1 MKNSTI
7 KKIEI
12 DPQNPVAL
20 SDWGII
26 RDKYTTVLQMKAR
39 MSGTKNLAADVGR
52 GAGKST
58 EIFAERF
65 VKISFDMAGSLL
77 LLAAPTYVFI
87 MDTIVP
93 ALITYLANNYTRG
106 LHYEYGKRPPKHF
119 KTPYVEVERYQH
131 TITFA
136 WGTIVQFISV
146 DRPESAI
153 GKNSVH
159 VFVDETLRMPEDL
172 FRERIIP
179 ALRSNKGLFGGS
191 PYYGG
196 MTLTSSTPNLETDH
210 DWWMQYEQFENPE
223 NTRELQ
229 YVSYRVM
236 KAQGEIVA
244 LEMERAT
251 ASVSGNL
258 SSVSIDRHIS
268 RLTNFIN
275 RWIDWGRDVRKQKP
289 YWWTYIKGSSF
300 SNLAWLGLEY
310 MEQQLM
316 SSGSNL
322 DKFKL
327 SILGI
332 RPEAVKDKFF
342 ARFSP
347 SKHTFTDSY
356 KYKFTDGYREGDVD
370 LFSIDKSYQRNS
382 RDLKYCKE
390 DAPLVAGYDPGNFS
404 SIVFGQ
410 ETRSAQYRELRIIKN
425 FWAYLPEEHAELA
438 EKITSFFRDHQRK
451 TIYLH
456 YDRAANKRLS
466 KYAENSKGKTDAE
479 ILKRELE
486 SRGWTVHLESI
497 KQRTIF
503 LWEHFF
509 LLSVLF
515 GEKNP
520 KAPRVKICQNEAGEL
535 VSSIQMSP
543 VRKTTDSFIDLDKSS
558 ETRLD
563 YEDQVLWSTQIGTSL
578 MYLLWGL
585 YNDLKP
591 KGEPE
596 SIHYSGL

>member
-12 DPQNPVAL
+12 DPHNPVIL
-20 SDWGII
+20 TDWGII

-39 MSGTKNLAADVGR
+39 LADTKNLCAEVGR

-58 EIFAERF
+58 EIFAERL
-65 VKISFDMAGSLL
+65 VKISYDMSGSLL

-93 ALITYLANNYTRG
+93 ALVSYLAKNYKRG
-106 LHYEYGKRPPKHF
+106 VHYEYGKPPPKHF
-119 KTPYVEVERYQH
+119 KIPHVEVERYQH
-131 TITFA
+131 TISFA

-153 GKNSVH
+153 GKNAVH
-159 VFVDETLRMPEDL
+159 VFVDETLRMKEEL
-172 FRERIIP
+172 FRERIVP
-179 ALRSNKGLFGGS
+179 ALRSDKGLFGGC
-191 PYYGG
+191 PAYGG
-196 MTLTSSTPNLETDH
+196 ITITSSTPNLETDF
-210 DWWMQYEQFENPE
+210 DWWMQYRKLENPE
-223 NTRELQ
+223 NVRELQ
-229 YVSYRVM
+229 YVSYRVK
-236 KAQGEIVA
+236 KAMGEIVA
-244 LEMERAT
+244 LEIEK
-251 ASVSGNL
+251 SGIPI
-258 SSVSIDRHIS
+258 SKTESINRHIA
-268 RLTNFIN
+268 RLKSFVN
-275 RWIDWGRDVRKQKP
+275 RWTEWGIDVRKKEE

-300 SNLAWLGLEY
+300 SNLAWLGLDY
-310 MEQQLM
+310 MKQQLT
-316 SSGSNL
+316 SSGSNF

-342 ARFSP
+342 ARFNP

-356 KYKFTDGYREGDVD
+356 KYKLIQGTLAEID
-370 LFSIDKSYQRNS
+370 LFSIDNQYQRNS
-382 RDLKYCKE
+382 RDLKYCNE
-390 DAPLVAGYDPGNFS
+390 DAPLYAGYDPGNFS

-410 ETRSAQYRELRIIKN
+410 ETRSAQYKELRIIKN
-425 FWAYLPEEHAELA
+425 FWAYLPEEHSELA
-438 EKITSFFRDHQRK
+438 EKITSFFRDHRRK
-451 TIYLH
+451 IIYLH

-466 KYAENSKGKTDAE
+466 KYLENTKGKTDAE

-486 SRGWTVHLESI
+486 SRGWTVHLESL
-497 KQRTIF
+497 KQRTIY

-535 VSSIQMSP
+535 ISSIQMSP
-543 VRKTTDSFIDLDKSS
+543 VKKTTNSFIDLDKSS
-558 ETRLD
+558 ETKLD

-585 YNDLKP
+585 YHELKP

-596 SIHYSGL
+596 TVDYSGL

>member
-1 MKNSTI
+1 MTVTQ
-7 KKIEI
+7 KKITI

-20 SDWGII
+20 TDWGII

-39 MSGTKNLAADVGR
+39 MADTKNLCAEVGR

-65 VKISFDMAGSLL
+65 VKISYDMPGSLL

-93 ALITYLANNYTRG
+93 ALVTYLAKNYTRG
-106 LHYEYGKRPPKHF
+106 LHYEYGKPPPKHF
-119 KTPYVEVERYQH
+119 KTPHVEVERYQH

-153 GKNSVH
+153 GKNAVH
-159 VFVDETLRMPEDL
+159 VFVDETLRMKEEL

-179 ALRSNKGLFGGS
+179 ALRSDKGLFGGS
-191 PYYGG
+191 PAYGG
-196 MTLTSSTPNLETDH
+196 ITLTSSTPNLETDH
-210 DWWMQYEQFENPE
+210 DWWMQYKEFENPE
-223 NTRELQ
+223 HTKELQ

-244 LEMERAT
+244 LEMERAAAAVET
-251 ASVSGNL
+251 HGRASLQIN
-258 SSVSIDRHIS
+258 RHIS
-268 RLTNFIN
+268 RLNNFVD
-275 RWIDWGRDVRKQKP
+275 RWTDWGRDVRKQKP

-347 SKHTFTDSY
+347 AKHTFTDSY

-370 LFSIDKSYQRNS
+370 LFSIDRGYQRNS
-382 RDLKYCKE
+382 RDLKYCNE
-390 DAPLVAGYDPGNFS
+390 NAPLYAGYDPGNFS

-410 ETRSAQYRELRIIKN
+410 ETRSAQYKELRIIKN

-451 TIYLH
+451 IIYLH

-466 KYAENSKGKTDAE
+466 KYKENSKGKTDAE
-479 ILKRELE
+479 ILRRELE

-543 VRKTTDSFIDLDKSS
+543 VRKTADSFIDLDKSS

-585 YNDLKP
+585 YHDLKP
-591 KGEPE
+591 KGEPDTVD
-596 SIHYSGL
+596 YAGL